1 MRKTF
6 LVAGVA
12 ALAFG
17 ATGVAQAQ
25 APAPSIDATAS
36 VSPSKA
42 GSKKKPK
49 SEKFKLSV
57 KNDPASK
64 TTASAIEIKFPKTLK
79 ISTKKLPQCKKSD
92 TALLAGPKKVC
103 KKSIAGSGSASAL
116 LNPFSAT
123 PAPLEFDV
131 TPVVGK
137 NQLLFYLEQKG
148 GAVKAVLHGKI
159 KGRKMKIEIPGFL
172 QQPAPM
178 TFSALNE
185 LSTTISFKK
194 KKRGLITSTGCKGKK
209 HKIGVTVDY
218 VPNPGPPAASSASDT
233 ADAKCK

>member
-1 MRKTF
+1 LRKSF
-6 LVAGVA
+6 LVAGAA

-17 ATGVAQAQ
+17 VTGVAQAQ
-25 APAPSIDATAS
+25 APAPSITATAS

-42 GSKKKPK
+42 GTKKKPK
-49 SEKFKLSV
+49 SQKFKLSV

-64 TTASAIEIKFPKTLK
+64 TTASGIQIKFPSTLK
-79 ISTKKLPQCKKSD
+79 ASTKGLPQCKKSD
-92 TALLAGPKKVC
+92 TQLLAGPKKVC
-103 KKSIAGSGSASAL
+103 KKSIAGSGSASAI

-123 PAPLEFDV
+123 PAPLAFDV

-137 NQLLFYLEQKG
+137 NELLFYLEQKG

-159 KGRKMKIEIPGFL
+159 RGRTMTIGIPGFL

-185 LSTTISFKK
+185 LSTTISLKK
-194 KKRGLITSTGCKGKK
+194 GKHGLISSTGCKAKK
-209 HKIGVTVDY
+209 HKVGVTVTY
-218 VPNPGPPAASSASDT
+218 VPNPSPPAASSASTT
-233 ADAKCK
+233 ANAKCS